1 MKKNKLKIT
10 TITLLIVLLT
20 MIAFVGVYVQVQN
33 RMENKVKDYQLAME
47 LDGARIVTLKVSED
61 TTSNS
66 EDALNV
72 ENYNK
77 SKKIIE
83 DRLNKLNVQNYK
95 IRLNEKTGE
104 IVIELTENDETDNIV
119 SNINTVGKLEII
131 DTQTEEVL
139 LNNADIQNSNTLRST
154 TSTGTSIYLTIEF
167 NGEGK
172 KKLEDI
178 TNTYVPQSEES
189 ADTEES
195 TDSETES
202 TDTTENADSETEN
215 NANEN
220 STDTTETTE
229 TTETEEAS
237 TTEEKTITLKI
248 DDEEIMT
255 TSFEE
260 PITDGIMHLSVGRE
274 SADRDTVSENIKQ
287 AQQMTAIIAYG
298 NMPVQYDISTNT
310 YIEANVSENLVNIV
324 IIGGAIVVA
333 IALIFLMIK
342 YKSKG
347 LLSAISYVGLLSIL
361 LLIIRYT
368 NVVLSIEG
376 ISAIFI
382 VLILNY
388 IFINKI
394 LRSLNEANKSKES
407 NSKNTIN
414 IAIKDFII
422 KIIPILILAIT
433 FSFMGW
439 IPTSSFGMV
448 MFWGIALIILYNL
461 AITKN
466 LLKYSEKK

>member
-104 IVIELTENDETDNIV
+104 IVIELTENDETDNLV

-139 LNNADIQNSNTLRST
+139 LSNADIQNSNTLRST

-189 ADTEES
+189 TDTEES

-202 TDTTENADSETEN
+202 TDATENADSETEN

-220 STDTTETTE
+220 SADSTETTE
-229 TTETEEAS
+229 TAETEETS

-324 IIGGAIVVA
+324 IIGGAIVIA

>member
-131 DTQTEEVL
+131 DTQTKEVL
-139 LNNADIQNSNTLRST
+139 LNNDDIQNSNTLRST

-202 TDTTENADSETEN
+202 TDTTENVDSETEN

-220 STDTTETTE
+220 SAESAETTE

-260 PITDGIMHLSVGRE
+260 PITDGIIQFQK
-274 SADRDTVSENIKQ
+274 T
-287 AQQMTAIIAYG
+287 
-298 NMPVQYDISTNT
+298 
-310 YIEANVSENLVNIV
+310 
-324 IIGGAIVVA
+324 
-333 IALIFLMIK
+333 
-342 YKSKG
+342 
-347 LLSAISYVGLLSIL
+347 
-361 LLIIRYT
+361 
-368 NVVLSIEG
+368 
-376 ISAIFI
+376 
-382 VLILNY
+382 LNKL
-388 IFINKI
+388 NK
-394 LRSLNEANKSKES
+394 
-407 NSKNTIN
+407 
-414 IAIKDFII
+414 
-422 KIIPILILAIT
+422 
-433 FSFMGW
+433 
-439 IPTSSFGMV
+439 
-448 MFWGIALIILYNL
+448 
-461 AITKN
+461 
-466 LLKYSEKK
+466 

>member
-1 MKKNKLKIT
+1 
-10 TITLLIVLLT
+10 
-20 MIAFVGVYVQVQN
+20 
-33 RMENKVKDYQLAME
+33 
-47 LDGARIVTLKVSED
+47 
-61 TTSNS
+61 
-66 EDALNV
+66 
-72 ENYNK
+72 
-77 SKKIIE
+77 
-83 DRLNKLNVQNYK
+83 
-95 IRLNEKTGE
+95 
-104 IVIELTENDETDNIV
+104 
-119 SNINTVGKLEII
+119 
-131 DTQTEEVL
+131 
-139 LNNADIQNSNTLRST
+139 
-154 TSTGTSIYLTIEF
+154 
-167 NGEGK
+167 
-172 KKLEDI
+172 
-178 TNTYVPQSEES
+178 
-189 ADTEES
+189 
-195 TDSETES
+195 
-202 TDTTENADSETEN
+202 
-215 NANEN
+215 
-220 STDTTETTE
+220 
-229 TTETEEAS
+229 
-237 TTEEKTITLKI
+237 
-248 DDEEIMT
+248 
-255 TSFEE
+255 
-260 PITDGIMHLSVGRE
+260 
-274 SADRDTVSENIKQ
+274 
-287 AQQMTAIIAYG
+287 MTAIIAYG

-310 YIEANVSENLVNIV
+310 YIEANVSENLVNTV
-324 IIGGAIVVA
+324 IIGGAIVIA

-439 IPTSSFGMV
+439 IPTSIFGMV

>member
-119 SNINTVGKLEII
+119 SNINTVGKLEIV

-139 LNNADIQNSNTLRST
+139 LSNADIQNSNTLRST

-178 TNTYVPQSEES
+178 TNTYVPKSEES